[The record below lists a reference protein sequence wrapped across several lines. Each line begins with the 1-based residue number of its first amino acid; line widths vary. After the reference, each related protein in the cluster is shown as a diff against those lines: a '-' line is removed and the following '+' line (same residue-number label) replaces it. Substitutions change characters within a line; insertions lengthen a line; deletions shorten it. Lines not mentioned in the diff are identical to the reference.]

1 MRLSFSEEH
10 RSLCDA
16 FERVFAAGATAERA
30 RAVMAGNEGWD
41 KALWRQLA
49 DLGWLGAT
57 IAEEHGGLGQDVL
70 LQCLLAEAVGRQLAA
85 IPYASAI
92 LGFAAALPLC
102 DHPQTTALMPG
113 VVDGNIIGG
122 VVPGDAWEQFLITDG
137 KARGQAPA
145 IADGQALTH
154 LLTQLDGRVILV
166 DLAGA
171 ERQPVD
177 ALDPLNPATSLR
189 LPGCPAWILAEGQA
203 GAALWQRILAHHAVL
218 LAFAQIGGA
227 ETALK
232 MASDHVVQRF
242 AFGRPLGS
250 FQAIKHGLA
259 DVLAAIEIARSNAW
273 YAAATLAEGHPD
285 LLMAAASARVSA
297 TDAYRQSARAN
308 VHYHGGLGVTAES
321 NAHLHYRRAQAQG
334 MTIGSP
340 AQWRE
345 TLIQAL
351 LARRADLARA
361 AV

>member
-16 FERVFAAGATAERA
+16 FEHVFATVATAERA
-30 RAVMAGNEGWD
+30 RAVMASAEGWD

-49 DLGWLGAT
+49 ELGWLGTT
-57 IAEEHGGLGQDVL
+57 IAEEHGGQGQDVL
-70 LQCLLAEAVGRQLAA
+70 LQCLLAEAVGRHLAA

-102 DHPQTTALMPG
+102 NHPGTTALMAG
-113 VVDGNIIGG
+113 VVAGTVIGG
-122 VVPGDAWEQFLITDG
+122 VVPGDAWEEFQLAEGTAHG
-137 KARGQAPA
+137 LAPA
-145 IADGQALTH
+145 IADGQVLTH
-154 LLTQLDGRVILV
+154 LLTRQEDRVLLV

-171 ERQPVD
+171 ERQRRD
-177 ALDPLNPATSLR
+177 ALDPLTPAASLR
-189 LPGCPAWILAEGQA
+189 LTGCPAWIVAEGEA
-203 GAALWQRILAHHAVL
+203 GTALWQCILAHHAVL

-227 ETALK
+227 DAALK
-232 MASDHVVQRF
+232 MACDHVVQRF

-273 YAAATLAEGHPD
+273 YAAATLAEAHPD
-285 LLMAAASARVSA
+285 MTLAAASARVSA
-297 TDAYRQSARAN
+297 TDAYRQAARAN

-321 NAHLHYRRAQAQG
+321 NAHLHYRRAQALG

-345 TLIQAL
+345 TLIQAV
-351 LARRADLARA
+351 LARRANPALA
-361 AV
+361 V